1 MAVGDL
7 SLSNRW
13 PGEERLVR
21 VIVRLRALF
30 IGLCVVTI
38 SQAAQSQRPDTVVRT
53 DGGGL
58 AQIVVDTSR
67 RLYGA
72 SKVPRSIGTSLGAI
86 DSAAIAASTART
98 LSDLL
103 AARVAG
109 VSVLRSSGVVGSGS
123 RVRLRGANS
132 FYGLREPILVIDGVR
147 VDATQTAHGLGA
159 DAQQRSRLDDIDLRD
174 VSRIEIL
181 RGPAAAALY
190 GTDGAGG
197 VIRIATTRPQRGK
210 LSWSAFAEGRAPMDA
225 SDYPANYSTG
235 SGLVDTGSC
244 VRGEAALGTCTPGP
258 LLSWNPIEDASPF
271 RTAFRGSAGASVAGG
286 LGRVAY
292 VAGASLHNEAG
303 ALAPNDVTRYATRLN
318 LDARVMPSLHLG
330 FNGAYVHSQV
340 TLPLID
346 GSIPA
351 VLQAG
356 LNGNS
361 VDDPVH
367 RGYRPGELPVPLDM
381 PTDERAGRAM
391 GSLTATWTPL
401 PWLVARATA
410 AGESLRGDD
419 DRSAGI
425 GGDSTRSDGVVVQ
438 RTTDRNS
445 HTNVDASV
453 TGSFHV
459 TKSLTS
465 ETRIGAEHLH
475 RATYVTDSS
484 GVGGV
489 FSYAQVWRHS
499 DVTALL
505 ASERLAWHET
515 RFVGVGV
522 RRDRWSY
529 DQFAPSTFFSADAA
543 WVIGD
548 ESFFPRSSFF
558 SHARLRGAYGRSTD
572 FRTYDLAPPSAF
584 PPPVG
589 SAPPEKPAGEEISEL
604 ELGLDA
610 LFFQRLWLEATWFR
624 QHSGNTLSPAPT
636 GEWHTTG
643 LDATLSAALV
653 RSADVDWSARLDVSA
668 FSNRIDELGQG
679 RTTAPAG
686 ATPLPSVRI
695 RNAVGHPI
703 GGIWGNPMRVQDA
716 NGDGIIS
723 QPEVTVDQNPVYLG
737 SSIPTREVSLSSAV
751 ARRRWNLGVLLDYR
765 GGFEQANGTEEL
777 RCELELCSALYDPDA
792 SFDDQGRAVAGG
804 GAGAGFVENAS
815 FVRLRELSV
824 TWKPVPGW
832 AHRRGLARL
841 DLTIAARNLLT
852 FTGYSGLDPE
862 VNYRG
867 QSVLSRGEFNTLP
880 LSRTLIIRLDIQR

>member
-1 MAVGDL
+1 MAYGL
-7 SLSNRW
+7 
-13 PGEERLVR
+13 LVT
-21 VIVRLRALF
+21 LF
-30 IGLCVVTI
+30 VVTT
-38 SQAAQSQRPDTVVRT
+38 SQAAQSQRLDTLVRAT
-53 DGGGL
+53 GDSGL
-58 AQIVVDTSR
+58 VQVVVDTSA

-72 SKVPRSIGTSLGAI
+72 SKVPRSVGTSLGVI
-86 DSAAIAASTART
+86 DSATIAASAART

-123 RVRLRGANS
+123 RVRFRGANS
-132 FYGLREPILVIDGVR
+132 FYGIREPILVIDGVR

-159 DAQQRSRLDDIDLRD
+159 DAQQRSRLDDIDLLE

-190 GTDGAGG
+190 GTDGVAG
-197 VIRIATTRPQRGK
+197 VIRITTARPQGGK

-225 SDYPANYSTG
+225 GGYPANYSTG

-244 VRGEAALGTCTPGP
+244 VRGEAALGTCTSGP

-271 RTAFRGSAGASVAGG
+271 HTAFRGSAGASAAGG
-286 LGRVAY
+286 LGRLGY
-292 VAGASLHNEAG
+292 VASASLHNEAG

-318 LDARVMPSLHLG
+318 MDARVLPSLHLG
-330 FNGAYVHSQV
+330 LNGAYVHSQV

-346 GSIPA
+346 GRIPA
-351 VLQAG
+351 ILQAG
-356 LNGNS
+356 LNGNAI
-361 VDDPVH
+361 DDPVH
-367 RGYRPGELPVPLDM
+367 RGYRAGELPVPLDT
-381 PTDERAGRAM
+381 PTDERVGRAM

-419 DRSAGI
+419 DRSVGI
-425 GGDSTRSDGVVVQ
+425 GSDSTRNDGAVVQ
-438 RTTDRNS
+438 RSTDRNS

-453 TGSFHV
+453 TGSFHL

-465 ETRIGAEHLH
+465 QTRIGAEHLH
-475 RATYVTDSS
+475 RATYVTDST
-484 GVGGV
+484 GFGGA
-489 FSYAQVWRHS
+489 FSYSQVWRHS

-515 RFVGVGV
+515 RFVGAGV
-522 RRDRWSY
+522 RRDRWAH
-529 DQFAPSTFFSADAA
+529 DQFASSTFFSADAA

-572 FRTYDLAPPSAF
+572 FRTYDLAGPSAF

-589 SAPPEKPAGEEISEL
+589 SAPPEKPPGEEISEL

-610 LFFQRLWLEATWFR
+610 LLFQRVWLEATWFR
-624 QHSGNTLSPAPT
+624 QHSDNTLSPAPT
-636 GEWHTTG
+636 GKWHTTG
-643 LDATLSAALV
+643 LDATLSATVV
-653 RSADVDWSARLDVSA
+653 RSPAVDWSARLDASA

-686 ATPLPSVRI
+686 PTPLPSVRV

-703 GGIWGNPMRVQDA
+703 GGLWGNPIRVQDS

-723 QPEVTVDQNPVYLG
+723 APEVTVDQNAVYLG
-737 SSIPTREVSLSSAV
+737 SSIPPRELSLSSAV
-751 ARRRWNLGVLLDYR
+751 ALRRWNLGVLLDYR

-777 RCELELCSALYDPDA
+777 RCDLELCGALYDPSA

-804 GAGAGFVENAS
+804 QAGAGFVENAT
-815 FVRLRELSV
+815 FVRVRELSV

-832 AHRRGLARL
+832 AHRRGLARF
-841 DLTIAARNLLT
+841 DLTVAARNLLT

-867 QSVLSRGEFNTLP
+867 QSGLGRGDFNTLP
-880 LSRTLIIRLDIQR
+880 LSRTMIIRLDIQR